1 MSARAG
7 SAGEVF
13 RAFLALGL
21 GAFGGPIAHIGYLRE
36 AFVRRR
42 GWLDE
47 AQFAQLLA
55 VCQFLPGPASS
66 QMGFA
71 IGLFRAGWR
80 GALAAFAGFTLPSA
94 LLMLAFAA
102 AMPALGQDVGASL
115 VHGLKLVAVV
125 VVAHGLVGMA
135 RQLLPDLRRWAIAL
149 ACLALAWQVGNAWG
163 QLAAIALGALAGAC
177 WGPRLPPPGQS
188 LFPVRHGH
196 RAAAVFA
203 GVFAL
208 GLALA
213 LLLPP
218 GATPGV
224 ATLAAACYRAGAL
237 VFGGGHVVLP
247 LLEQALVRPG
257 WLEADAFL
265 AGYGAAQAVPGPMF
279 SLAAYLG
286 AALPLGLPPVV
297 GASVALVALFL
308 PGFLLLAA
316 ALPLW
321 ASLVGR
327 PRAARAIAG
336 ANAAVVALLAA
347 AFLDPVL
354 REGVRSPP
362 DAGIV
367 VVGLVLLAVARVPAW
382 GIVAWC
388 VAAAMLA
395 GLR

>member
-21 GAFGGPIAHIGYLRE
+21 VAFGGPIAHVGYLRE

-80 GALAAFAGFTLPSA
+80 GALAAFVGFTLPSA
-94 LLMLAFAA
+94 LLMLGFAMA
-102 AMPALGQDVGASL
+102 LPSLGQGAGASAL
-115 VHGLKLVAVV
+115 HGLKLVAVV

-135 RQLLPDLRRWAIAL
+135 RQLVPDLRRAAIAL
-149 ACLALAWQVGNAWG
+149 ACLALVMFAGSAWSQV
-163 QLAAIALGALAGAC
+163 AAIALGALAGAG
-177 WGPRLPPPGQS
+177 WGPRLPPPTEA
-188 LFPVRHGH
+188 LFPVRHGY
-196 RAAAVFA
+196 RAAVVLAGLFAV
-203 GVFAL
+203 G
-208 GLALA
+208 
-213 LLLPP
+213 LLLAMLAPP
-218 GATPGV
+218 GAVPSV

-257 WLEADAFL
+257 WLQADAFL
-265 AGYGAAQAVPGPMF
+265 VGYGAAQAVPGPMF

-286 AALPLGLPPVV
+286 AALPLGVAPVV
-297 GASVALVALFL
+297 GGLVALIALFL

-316 ALPLW
+316 VLPLW
-321 ASLVGR
+321 TRLVR
-327 PRAARAIAG
+327 HPRAARAIAG

-347 AFLDPVL
+347 AFVDPVL
-354 REGVRSPP
+354 REGVRSPL
-362 DAGIV
+362 DAGIA
-367 VVGLVLLAVARVPAW
+367 VVGYVLLAQVRVPAW
-382 GIVAWC
+382 GIVVWC
-388 VAAAMLA
+388 VAAAVLA